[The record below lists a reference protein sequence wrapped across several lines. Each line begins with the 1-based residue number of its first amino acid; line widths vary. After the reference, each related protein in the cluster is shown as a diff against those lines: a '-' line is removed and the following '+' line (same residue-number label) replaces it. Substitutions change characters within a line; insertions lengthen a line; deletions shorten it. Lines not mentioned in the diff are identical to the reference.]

1 MKGYGKETAMKIPV
15 SVLMT
20 EYVSLIQGKR
30 GTTIEIGTG
39 LGTGTEEGT
48 GKKTMGV
55 TVTVIVGTEI
65 GIGTVVGIMIGRRIV
80 ASLMIVTVREA
91 GIAREIMS
99 VQVTSVTAL
108 T

>member
-1 MKGYGKETAMKIPV
+1 MIGYGKETAMKIPV

-20 EYVSLIQGKR
+20 EYVSVIQGKR

-48 GKKTMGV
+48 GKKTMG
-55 TVTVIVGTEI
+55 VTVIVGTEI